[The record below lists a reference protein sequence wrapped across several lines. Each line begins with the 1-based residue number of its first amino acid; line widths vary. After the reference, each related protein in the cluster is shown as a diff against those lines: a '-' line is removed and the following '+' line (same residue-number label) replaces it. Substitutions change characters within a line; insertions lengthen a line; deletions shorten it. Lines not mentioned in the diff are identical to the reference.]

1 MSNTERNYQIAREMY
16 AQLGVDTNAV
26 LQKLSSVPISLHC
39 WQLDDLQGFEFPAAV
54 LDGGLAATGNAPGR
68 PENRETFMRHLDQAL
83 DLIPGRTKLAL
94 QYARDRRIGLDFNP
108 TYFAHPDYD
117 SGATLTSPDEGVR
130 RFWIEHGIACRKIGD
145 YFGRELGETC
155 ITNHWIGDGS
165 KDITVDKL
173 KPRLLLK
180 DSLDQIFAQPLEH
193 NLDSCESKVFGLG
206 SESYVPGSNEFYTEY
221 AAHTGKCIVC
231 LDAGHF
237 HPTESVASKFT
248 SYLAFGDQLQ
258 LHVSRPVRWD
268 SDHVVLLDDPTKEIM
283 EEIAAYDAYDRVHI
297 GTDFFDASIN
307 RIAAMVIGA
316 RSTRKALL
324 LAMLRPI
331 QELKRLEYDGNT
343 TKRLDLLEEVK
354 MMPAG
359 FVWDYFCMSENVAGS
374 EWISDLRTR

>member
-1 MSNTERNYQIAREMY
+1 M
-16 AQLGVDTNAV
+16 
-26 LQKLSSVPISLHC
+26 
-39 WQLDDLQGFEFPAAV
+39 
-54 LDGGLAATGNAPGR
+54 
-68 PENRETFMRHLDQAL
+68 
-83 DLIPGRTKLAL
+83 
-94 QYARDRRIGLDFNP
+94 
-108 TYFAHPDYD
+108 
-117 SGATLTSPDEGVR
+117 
-130 RFWIEHGIACRKIGD
+130 
-145 YFGRELGETC
+145 
-155 ITNHWIGDGS
+155 
-165 KDITVDKL
+165 DKL

-343 TKRLDLLEEVK
+343 TKRLALLEEVK